1 ESFHKLPRGT
11 SSEAAFS
18 QGSSDPRV
26 YLDTPGFPAF
36 SELSRVNTGQPPKRS
51 PTTFSSP
58 HFSCAY
64 PSRGRKRRAGS
75 ASVATS
81 GDCYS
86 SDPLHGPMM
95 SELPWEPSPP
105 FPFRIPRFS
114 NRRGGNPFE
123 SYAPAN
129 IPPPPSVPPPPPPDH
144 LAFFAPPGTYASSL
158 YYTQMLGGQ
167 ANSLFLESGQAV
179 DPLSMHAIDHAE
191 ESNAGKNLTDRSD
204 FYQIARQQEG
214 MLQHL
219 RPLAISHHSTY
230 PLYYSHLQARTA
242 PDTGVVYFLQNDGNS
257 DGKEDEAEK
266 KGENNEGE
274 YGQEPE
280 EKRAMSGTVEREV
293 PVSGEVIP
301 AGHRD
306 EVEIHGTTC
315 NSYNGAGC
323 HTLLGFAMTDENAN
337 NNSNPTEDRLG
348 NRNDRYDVK
357 NTSRDG
363 KSVPSSAPDHPDTTE
378 QTVSPTNE
386 NHYRNTGSS
395 GNSANPESKSKQD
408 TNAGKANFHIR
419 KEATDKE
426 TNSKICTLIPNGS
439 ADPEKE
445 ESNGNATD
453 QEASRQKNMNLECGF
468 ADSSNSSPCKPLD
481 GDSMETTNACTPE
494 NVSLAKKNVE
504 HDVTYLKNGALNY
517 GGLPSGEA
525 GVSDS
530 LHLSTGAATENIDVN
545 LSPLQTGEDVAE
557 EERDKDHPA
566 LVASKKGMSLSE
578 QQDAGCHSPEKAHL
592 DVRELAGTQGGYG
605 GLVAPDTC
613 LTPLSGFLSSSF
625 PLKKGASIAKGH
637 RKSRLPFGTTG
648 QAVYRPKE
656 TRDEKDEKAKNPEEV
671 HVLQDGGT
679 GDALVYHL
687 YDPATCTWI
696 EIVGKQRVRPQ
707 EDNCTKLESEST
719 P

>member
-1 ESFHKLPRGT
+1 
-11 SSEAAFS
+11 
-18 QGSSDPRV
+18 
-26 YLDTPGFPAF
+26 
-36 SELSRVNTGQPPKRS
+36 
-51 PTTFSSP
+51 
-58 HFSCAY
+58 
-64 PSRGRKRRAGS
+64 
-75 ASVATS
+75 
-81 GDCYS
+81 
-86 SDPLHGPMM
+86 MM

-357 NTSRDG
+357 NTSRD
-363 KSVPSSAPDHPDTTE
+363 
-378 QTVSPTNE
+378 
-386 NHYRNTGSS
+386 
-395 GNSANPESKSKQD
+395 
-408 TNAGKANFHIR
+408 
-419 KEATDKE
+419 
-426 TNSKICTLIPNGS
+426 
-439 ADPEKE
+439 DPEKE